1 MEDFDSVEFDGL
13 VSCAFHV
20 SDMNARVLCAVRF
33 YATIVIVIDVNEPRN
48 SNKCIDYCKEISQFN
63 DCLDLIIC

>member
-33 YATIVIVIDVNEPRN
+33 YATIVIVIVGCE
-48 SNKCIDYCKEISQFN
+48 
-63 DCLDLIIC
+63 